1 MAEGRGYSMGEEVG
15 VEWEL
20 EAEEEKGGLGLCQI
34 RPLTLL
40 LAKEV
45 TFFSRVKALESL
57 VIVNPGTGVEPRVA
71 GIDALTEGDLH
82 SFELI

>member
-1 MAEGRGYSMGEEVG
+1 MGEEVG

-20 EAEEEKGGLGLCQI
+20 ESEEGEGLGLCQI

-45 TFFSRVKALESL
+45 SFFSRVKGLESL

-71 GIDALTEGDLH
+71 GIDALTEGTYF
-82 SFELI
+82 SFLFLSENEKIHIF